1 MFRLLL
7 EDAEGQEASIMT
19 AFDRAWDMSKQADSV
34 KQMVDSYLHGL
45 EQLLDSLDEMVM
57 SDYLDMGNRPMLED
71 EDNHTMGDTA
81 SLKAM
86 MEAAKAEVMRRLR

>member
-1 MFRLLL
+1 FRLLL
-7 EDAEGQEASIMT
+7 EAAKGQEASIMT
-19 AFDRAWDMSKQADSV
+19 TFDRAWDMSKQADPV